1 MLIQLKNG
9 FFVNPEQI
17 ILMPA
22 AGSRDREEREPV
34 YEVCT
39 AAEARF
45 ITSITAPEVEVLLL
59 LAGKGPDESHP
70 VLRTD
75 EWGVVDGSLNYRYG
89 KVLEKAFAGG
99 AFAGG
104 GTFVEDYLRSLAK
117 GAVEGNGNATAVL
130 NMLAD
135 LARDREYVFNDRE
148 LLRKTLFLRNAESQK
163 TILKKILESWCD
175 IFIDLPF

>member
-9 FFVNPEQI
+9 VFVNPEQI

-70 VLRTD
+70 VLRTE
-75 EWGVVDGSLNYRYG
+75 EWGVVAGSLNYRYG
-89 KVLEKAFAGG
+89 KVLEKAVADGG
-99 AFAGG
+99 ML
-104 GTFVEDYLRSLAK
+104 VEDYLRSLAK
-117 GAVEGNGNATAVL
+117 GAVEGNGNTIAVL
-130 NMLAD
+130 NMLEN

-148 LLRKTLFLRNAESQK
+148 LLQKTLFLRNAESQK

-175 IFIDLPF
+175 IFTELPF

>member
-1 MLIQLKNG
+1 MLIQLKDG
-9 FFVNPEQI
+9 VFVNPEQI

-70 VLRTD
+70 VLRTE

-89 KVLEKAFAGG
+89 KVLEKAV
-99 AFAGG
+99 AGG
-104 GTFVEDYLRSLAK
+104 GTFVEDYLRSLAE

-130 NMLAD
+130 HMLED

-175 IFIDLPF
+175 IFTELPF